1 MGFPMETTSGVS
13 YGRSLW
19 GSLGGVSY
27 GDSDVGSG
35 SPRIQMVIPME
46 FPIVVSSIGCPMV
59 VPMVV
64 PMGVPMGTRVP
75 LGAHIWFLCFSCSQA
90 RAARA
95 QVPAIA
101 QLAVADGAG
110 GRRKPENTGPPS
122 AVA

>member
-1 MGFPMETTSGVS
+1 
-13 YGRSLW
+13 
-19 GSLGGVSY
+19 
-27 GDSDVGSG
+27 
-35 SPRIQMVIPME
+35 
-46 FPIVVSSIGCPMV
+46 MV

-64 PMGVPMGTRVP
+64 PMGVRMGTRVP
-75 LGAHIWFLCFSCSQA
+75 LGAHIWFLC